1 MRAMPSMDSPLP
13 EPEFDVVLRG
23 YDRPQVD
30 TVIEDALRAL
40 VSPGAATITADRLR
54 AAELDVVFRGYDRNQ
69 VADYL
74 DLLADRID
82 DAEPHTAP

>member
-13 EPEFDVVLRG
+13 EPEFDVVL
-23 YDRPQVD
+23 
-30 TVIEDALRAL
+30 
-40 VSPGAATITADRLR
+40 
-54 AAELDVVFRGYDRNQ
+54 RGYDRNQ